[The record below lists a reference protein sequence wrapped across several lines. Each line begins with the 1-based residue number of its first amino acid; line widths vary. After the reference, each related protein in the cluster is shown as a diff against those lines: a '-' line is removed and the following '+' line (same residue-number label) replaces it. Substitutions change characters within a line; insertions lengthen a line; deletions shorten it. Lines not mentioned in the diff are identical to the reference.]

1 MDADKPIS
9 INITE
14 VVRSRLGNRSR
25 FVPRFVLRYLERL
38 ICQDKLNNL
47 LKVNFPKRDADFCD
61 GVLSELGVTLKV
73 RGEDNLP
80 ADSRIIIASN
90 HPLGGLDGIS
100 MISFISRHYGKTAL
114 FVVNDL
120 LMAVEPLRDCFLPVN
135 KLGSQS
141 RKSAQ
146 SLDKALSGDSP
157 VVIYPSGL
165 CSRLQPDGSIA
176 DLVWNKMFINK
187 AIESRRDVVPV
198 FFDGRNSRSFYR
210 AALWRKKLGIR
221 FNLEMALLPREVFR
235 SAGSTYMLTVGKPI
249 RWQELKGGS
258 GAARE
263 ALRLREIVYNL
274 KEK

>member
-14 VVRSRLGNRSR
+14 VVRSRLGDRSR
-25 FVPRFVLRYLERL
+25 FVPRFALRYLERL

-47 LKVNFPKRDADFCD
+47 LKVNFPKRDSDFCD

-73 RGEDNLP
+73 RGEENLP

-100 MISFISRHYGKTAL
+100 MISFVSRHYGKTAL

-120 LMAVEPLRDCFLPVN
+120 LMAVEPLRDCFIPVN
-135 KLGSQS
+135 KLGAQS

-176 DLVWNKMFINK
+176 DLAWNKMFINK
-187 AIESRRDVVPV
+187 AIESHRDIVPV

-210 AALWRKKLGIR
+210 TALWRKRLGIR

-235 SAGSTYMLTVGKPI
+235 SAGRTFTLTIGKPI
-249 RWQELKGGS
+249 RWQELEGGS

>member
-14 VVRSRLGNRSR
+14 VVRSRLGDRSR
-25 FVPRFVLRYLERL
+25 FVPRFALRYLERL

-47 LKVNFPKRDADFCD
+47 LKVNFPKRDSDFCD

-73 RGEDNLP
+73 RGEENLP

-100 MISFISRHYGKTAL
+100 MISFVSRHYGKTAL

-120 LMAVEPLRDCFLPVN
+120 LMAVEPLRDCFIPVN
-135 KLGSQS
+135 KLGAQS

-176 DLVWNKMFINK
+176 DLAWNKMFINK
-187 AIESRRDVVPV
+187 AIESHRDIVPV

-210 AALWRKKLGIR
+210 TALWRKRLGIR

-235 SAGSTYMLTVGKPI
+235 SAGSTFTLTVGKPI
-249 RWQELKGGS
+249 RWQELEGGS

>member
-14 VVRSRLGNRSR
+14 VVRSRLGDRSR
-25 FVPRFVLRYLERL
+25 FVPRFALRYLERL

-47 LKVNFPKRDADFCD
+47 LKVNFPKRDSDFCD

-73 RGEDNLP
+73 RGEENLP

-100 MISFISRHYGKTAL
+100 MISFVSRHYGKTAF

-120 LMAVEPLRDCFLPVN
+120 LMAVEPLRDCFIPVN
-135 KLGSQS
+135 KLGAQS

-146 SLDKALSGDSP
+146 SFDKALSGDSP

-176 DLVWNKMFINK
+176 DLAWNKMFINK
-187 AIESRRDVVPV
+187 AIDSHRDIVPV

-210 AALWRKKLGIR
+210 TALWRKRLGIR

-235 SAGSTYMLTVGKPI
+235 SAGSTFTLTVGKPI
-249 RWQELKGGS
+249 RWQELEGGS

>member
-14 VVRSRLGNRSR
+14 VVRSRLGDRSR
-25 FVPRFVLRYLERL
+25 FVPRFALRYLERL

-47 LKVNFPKRDADFCD
+47 LKVNFPKRDSDFCD

-73 RGEDNLP
+73 RGEENLP

-100 MISFISRHYGKTAL
+100 MISFVSRHYGKTAL

-120 LMAVEPLRDCFLPVN
+120 LMAVEPLRDCFIPVN
-135 KLGSQS
+135 KLGAQS

-176 DLVWNKMFINK
+176 DLAWNKMFINK
-187 AIESRRDVVPV
+187 AIDSHRDIVPV

-210 AALWRKKLGIR
+210 TALWRKRLGIR

-235 SAGSTYMLTVGKPI
+235 SAGRTFTLTIGKPI
-249 RWQELKGGS
+249 RWQELEGGS

>member
-14 VVRSRLGNRSR
+14 VVRSRLGDRSR
-25 FVPRFVLRYLERL
+25 FVPRFALRYLERL

-47 LKVNFPKRDADFCD
+47 LKVNFPKRDSDFCD

-73 RGEDNLP
+73 RGEENLP

-100 MISFISRHYGKTAL
+100 MISFVSRHYGKTAL

-120 LMAVEPLRDCFLPVN
+120 LMAVEPLRDCFIPVN
-135 KLGSQS
+135 KLGAQS

-176 DLVWNKMFINK
+176 DLAWNKMFINK
-187 AIESRRDVVPV
+187 AIESHRDIVPV

-210 AALWRKKLGIR
+210 IALWRKRLGIR

-235 SAGSTYMLTVGKPI
+235 SAGSTFTLTVGKPI
-249 RWQELKGGS
+249 RWQELEGGS

>member
-14 VVRSRLGNRSR
+14 VVRSRLGDRSR
-25 FVPRFVLRYLERL
+25 FVPRFALRYLERL

-47 LKVNFPKRDADFCD
+47 LKVNFPKRDSDFCD

-73 RGEDNLP
+73 RGEENLP

-100 MISFISRHYGKTAL
+100 MISFVSRHYGKTAL

-120 LMAVEPLRDCFLPVN
+120 LMAVEPLRDCFIPVN
-135 KLGSQS
+135 KLGAQS

-176 DLVWNKMFINK
+176 DLAWNKMFINK
-187 AIESRRDVVPV
+187 AIESHRDIVPV

-210 AALWRKKLGIR
+210 TALWRKRLGIR

-235 SAGSTYMLTVGKPI
+235 SAGSTFTLTVGKPI
-249 RWQELKGGS
+249 RWQELEGGS

-263 ALRLREIVYNL
+263 ARRLREIVYNL

>member
-14 VVRSRLGNRSR
+14 VVRSRLGDRSR
-25 FVPRFVLRYLERL
+25 FVPRFALRYLERL

-47 LKVNFPKRDADFCD
+47 LKVNFPKRDSDFCD

-73 RGEDNLP
+73 RGEENLP

-100 MISFISRHYGKTAL
+100 MISFVSRHYGKTAL

-120 LMAVEPLRDCFLPVN
+120 LMAVEPLRDCFIPVN
-135 KLGSQS
+135 KLGAQS

-176 DLVWNKMFINK
+176 DLAWNKMFINK
-187 AIESRRDVVPV
+187 AIESHRDIVPV

-210 AALWRKKLGIR
+210 TALWRKRLGIR

-235 SAGSTYMLTVGKPI
+235 SAGSTFTLTVGKPI
-249 RWQELKGGS
+249 RWKELEGGS